1 MHRMPI
7 GPTGTAM
14 DKPTTTP
21 FKKRM
26 MFIDGSS

>member
-21 FKKRM
+21 FKKRIKVM
-26 MFIDGSS
+26 EGDS